1 MARHTCRGGNAY
13 REPDMPISDIP
24 LFSMLRTRMHWH
36 QERQHVLADNI
47 ANADMPKFRARDLV
61 PPRMDQVSATASGPL
76 GMMRTASG
84 HITGLTGDGSTQF
97 QTSGSGYE
105 VRPSGNA
112 VDLED
117 EMIKVAA
124 NQMDFQAATTLYT
137 RSLNLLKTA
146 FGKR

>member
-1 MARHTCRGGNAY
+1 MSRAFQAADNRK
-13 REPDMPISDIP
+13 PDMPISDIP

-36 QERQHVLADNI
+36 QQRQNVLANNV
-47 ANADMPKFRARDLV
+47 ANADMPSFRPRDLV
-61 PPRMDQVSATASGPL
+61 PPRMEQMVQTNGSSVNMA
-76 GMMRTASG
+76 RTSTG
-84 HITGLTGDGSTQF
+84 HISGFTGTAGGSQF
-97 QTSGSGYE
+97 QMNGSGYE
-105 VRPSGNA
+105 ARPSGNS

-146 FGKR
+146 LGKR